1 MIVKVQ
7 MSQFSSDGVP
17 RVLIYNESKS
27 FTYEGGVNVDM
38 VETMAGRSK
47 AYFEAEMGPEGLEI
61 GDEVEDP
68 GW

>member
-7 MSQFSSDGVP
+7 MSQFTSDGVS

-27 FTYEGGVNVDM
+27 FTYEGGVNEDM
-38 VETMAGRSK
+38 VETMAGRPK

-61 GDEVEDP
+61 GAEVEAPD
-68 GW
+68 W